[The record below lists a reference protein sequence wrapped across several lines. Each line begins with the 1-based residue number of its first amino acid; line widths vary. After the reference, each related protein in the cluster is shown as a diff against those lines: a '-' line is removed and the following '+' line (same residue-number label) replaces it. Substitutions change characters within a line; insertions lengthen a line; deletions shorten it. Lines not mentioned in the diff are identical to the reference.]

1 MKKTVSTKEKKRKSL
16 PIEQKALRVLLIEDS
31 EDDALLIVRELKKGG
46 YNPEYRRVETAAA
59 MKKAIKDDQW
69 DIILCDYS
77 LPKFNAPQAI
87 RLLRELNTDIPVII
101 VSGAIGEETAAD
113 CMILGARDFIR
124 KSNLSRLCPAVARE
138 LQEAKTRCTQ
148 KFAQKAL
155 RESENFLASVFESIQ
170 DGISILDTK
179 LNIIGV
185 NETHKKWYMHKAPL
199 VGRKCYD
206 AYHNRSEP
214 CTICP
219 SRQALRTGRPSSLI
233 VPKEDNNKVMGWL
246 EIYSFPLKDEAT
258 GEIRGVIEYVRDI
271 TERKSIEDALE
282 KQKKFTQTIV
292 EESPAYFV
300 AIGADGK
307 TIMMNQALLKALGYT
322 KKEVAGKNYLQTFVP
337 KADRESLSKIFEQL
351 IKQKKST
358 LNENR
363 ILTKNGKEIIVEW
376 HGRPVFKDN
385 GELDY
390 FFGVGININQRHKAQ
405 EELRQSE
412 EKYRSILSSIQ
423 EGYFEV
429 DIGGTYTFVND
440 ANCRLLGY
448 TKDELI
454 GMNYRQHMDKETA
467 EKLRKPYTDLY
478 RTGKPIQS
486 LEVESYKKDGTK
498 VTYETSVSLIKDAQG
513 KPIGFRGVS
522 RDITQRKQA
531 EEALKHS
538 EEKYRSILE
547 GIEEGYYET
556 DLHGNLTFF
565 NDAACR
571 ISGYSPE
578 ESLGM
583 NFRQYTPESDVDKIY
598 SIFHEVYKTGV
609 PVKGLSYE
617 LIRKDKTSR
626 YVETSISLRKD
637 ATGKTIGF
645 QGIVRDITERKLAE
659 EKLRESEENYR
670 NLFNNAKEG
679 ILIAQDD
686 RISFANPALVKILG
700 YPIDVI
706 RSKPFTSFIH
716 PEDSK
721 KVLER
726 HQRRLRGEEVETDY
740 SFRIIS
746 GDGTKKW
753 VQIKS
758 QIISWYGIPSS
769 LSFIEDITAQKKAQ
783 EELAESEEKYR
794 SILKNMQ
801 EGYYEVDLAGN
812 TIFVNDAMS
821 RIHGFSREEI
831 IGMNNRQY
839 TDPETAKK
847 VFQEFNEVYV
857 TEKPGKT
864 SEHEIIRKDGSR
876 IWIEASIA
884 LRKDAAGEKIG
895 FKGIVRDITERRKT
909 EETLRKR
916 DILFRKL
923 SFHVPGM
930 IYQFKRNADG
940 TYGLPFTTDAIYHIF
955 GCSPQDVLD
964 DISPITKVVLPDDLG
979 PFMDSIEKSAQNIT
993 TWEHEFRVQIP
1004 GHPVKWLLGKST
1016 PEKLTDGSIIW
1027 HGFVTD
1033 VTERKTADEEL
1044 RRKHEELETMIE
1056 ASPIMIYF
1064 KDTQNNFIRVN
1075 KALLEAT
1082 GLAREEIEGKSNEEV
1097 NPKQAAHYLQEDREI
1112 IATGKPKIGSYEEIK
1127 TRKGRKV
1134 LLTDKVP
1141 YRDKEGNIIGVIG
1154 FSVDI
1159 TEQKKAQDALRES
1172 EEKYRKLVENAQE
1185 GVYQST
1191 ADGKYLTMN
1200 PAFARIL
1207 GYDSAEELMQSV
1219 EDISRQL
1226 YVQPQDRQRLLKLV
1240 EKYGSVA
1247 DFETEF
1253 YRKNKTRV
1261 WLSVSMH
1268 AVRDARGEILYYQGM
1283 AQDISE
1289 KKKMDAER
1297 KENLQKLRKALGAT
1311 INAMAVTVETRD
1323 PYTAGH
1329 QRRVADLARAIA
1341 TEMKLSSDKI
1351 DAVRMASVI
1360 HDIGKISIPSEI
1372 LTKPTQ
1378 LSDLEYNLIKTHPS
1392 SGHAIL
1398 KDIEFP
1404 WPIARIVLEHH
1415 ERIDGSGYPCGLKG
1429 DEILLESR
1437 IVAVADVVE
1446 AISSHRPY
1454 RAAQGIEAGLEE
1466 IEKNK
1471 GRLYDA
1477 QAVDACLRLFRE
1489 KHYKMDI

>member
-1 MKKTVSTKEKKRKSL
+1 MLKEVKVVKNPSSATIK
-16 PIEQKALRVLLIEDS
+16 QKALRVLLIEDS
-31 EDDALLIVRELKKGG
+31 EDDALLIIRELKKGG

-138 LQEAKTRCTQ
+138 LQEARTRCTQ
-148 KFAQKAL
+148 KLAQKAL

-206 AYHNRSEP
+206 AYHDRSEP

-219 SRQALRTGRPSSLI
+219 SRQTLRTGRPSSLI
-233 VPKEDNNKVMGWL
+233 VPKEDNNQVSGWL
-246 EIYSFPLKDEAT
+246 EIYSFPLKDEAA

-322 KKEVAGKNYLQTFVP
+322 KKEVTGKNYLQTFVP
-337 KADRESLSKIFEQL
+337 KAEHEALAKVFNSLVR
-351 IKQKKST
+351 QKKST
-358 LNENR
+358 LNENHV
-363 ILTKNGKEIIVEW
+363 LTKSGEEILVEW
-376 HGRPVFKDN
+376 HGRPVFKEN

-429 DIGGTYTFVND
+429 DLSGTYTFVND

-454 GMNYRQHMDKETA
+454 GMNYRQHMDGATA
-467 EKLRKPYTDLY
+467 KKLRKPYIDLY
-478 RTGKPIQS
+478 RTGKPIKS
-486 LEVESYKKDGTK
+486 LEVDSYKKDGTK

-522 RDITQRKQA
+522 RDITARKQA
-531 EEALKHS
+531 EAALKHS
-538 EEKYRSILE
+538 EEKYRNILE

-565 NDAACR
+565 NDAACH

-583 NFRQYTPESDVDKIY
+583 NFRQYTPESDADKVY
-598 SIFHEVYKTGV
+598 SIFHEVYKTGI

-617 LIRKDKTSR
+617 IIRKNKTIR

-637 ATGKTIGF
+637 SAGKIIGF

-783 EELAESEEKYR
+783 KELAVSEEKYR
-794 SILKNMQ
+794 SILENMQ
-801 EGYYEVDLAGN
+801 EGYYEVDLDGN
-812 TIFVNDAMS
+812 TTFANDAMC
-821 RIHGFSREEI
+821 RIQGFSREEI

-839 TDPETAKK
+839 TDPETAKR
-847 VFQEFNEVYV
+847 VYQEFNEVYN

-864 SEHEIIRKDGSR
+864 SEHEIIRKDGSK

-884 LRKDAAGEKIG
+884 LRKDRSGNKIG
-895 FKGIVRDITERRKT
+895 FKGIVRDITERKKA
-909 EETLRKR
+909 E
-916 DILFRKL
+916 
-923 SFHVPGM
+923 
-930 IYQFKRNADG
+930 
-940 TYGLPFTTDAIYHIF
+940 
-955 GCSPQDVLD
+955 
-964 DISPITKVVLPDDLG
+964 
-979 PFMDSIEKSAQNIT
+979 
-993 TWEHEFRVQIP
+993 
-1004 GHPVKWLLGKST
+1004 
-1016 PEKLTDGSIIW
+1016 
-1027 HGFVTD
+1027 
-1033 VTERKTADEEL
+1033 EEL
-1044 RRKHEELETMIE
+1044 RKKHKELETMIE

-1064 KDTQNNFIRVN
+1064 KDTQNKFIRVN
-1075 KALLEAT
+1075 RALLEAT

-1097 NPKQAAHYLQEDREI
+1097 NPKQAAHYLQEDKEI
-1112 IATGKPKIGSYEEIK
+1112 IATGKPKIGTYEEIK

-1159 TEQKKAQDALRES
+1159 TAQKKAQDALRES

-1207 GYDSAEELMQSV
+1207 GYDSVEELMQSV

>member
-1 MKKTVSTKEKKRKSL
+1 MRWAWLPGLRASLDARYEMLKEVKVVKNPSSATIK
-16 PIEQKALRVLLIEDS
+16 QKALRVLLIEDS
-31 EDDALLIVRELKKGG
+31 EDDALLIIRELKKGG

-138 LQEAKTRCTQ
+138 LQEARTRCTQ
-148 KFAQKAL
+148 KLAQKAL

-206 AYHNRSEP
+206 AYHDRSEP

-219 SRQALRTGRPSSLI
+219 SRQTLRTGRPSSLI
-233 VPKEDNNKVMGWL
+233 VPKEDNNQVSGWL
-246 EIYSFPLKDEAT
+246 EIYSFPLKDEAA

-322 KKEVAGKNYLQTFVP
+322 KKEVTGKNYLQTFVP
-337 KADRESLSKIFEQL
+337 KAEHEALAKVFNSLVR
-351 IKQKKST
+351 QKKST
-358 LNENR
+358 LNENHV
-363 ILTKNGKEIIVEW
+363 LTKSGEEILVEW
-376 HGRPVFKDN
+376 HGRPVFKEN

-429 DIGGTYTFVND
+429 DLSGTYTFVND

-454 GMNYRQHMDKETA
+454 GMNYRQHMDGATA
-467 EKLRKPYTDLY
+467 KKLRKPYIDLY
-478 RTGKPIQS
+478 RTGKPIKS
-486 LEVESYKKDGTK
+486 LEVDSYKKDGTK

-522 RDITQRKQA
+522 RDITARKQA
-531 EEALKHS
+531 EAALKHS
-538 EEKYRSILE
+538 EEKYRNILE

-565 NDAACR
+565 NDAACH

-583 NFRQYTPESDVDKIY
+583 NFRQYTPESDADKVY
-598 SIFHEVYKTGV
+598 SIFHEVYKTGI

-617 LIRKDKTSR
+617 IIRKNKTIR

-637 ATGKTIGF
+637 SAGKIIGF

-783 EELAESEEKYR
+783 KELAVSEEKYR
-794 SILKNMQ
+794 SILENMQ
-801 EGYYEVDLAGN
+801 EGYYEVDLDGN
-812 TIFVNDAMS
+812 TTFANDAMC
-821 RIHGFSREEI
+821 RIQGFSREEI

-839 TDPETAKK
+839 TDPETAKR
-847 VFQEFNEVYV
+847 VYQEFNEVYN

-864 SEHEIIRKDGSR
+864 SEHEIIRKDGSK

-884 LRKDAAGEKIG
+884 LRKDRSGNKIG
-895 FKGIVRDITERRKT
+895 FKGIVRDITERKKA
-909 EETLRKR
+909 E
-916 DILFRKL
+916 
-923 SFHVPGM
+923 
-930 IYQFKRNADG
+930 
-940 TYGLPFTTDAIYHIF
+940 
-955 GCSPQDVLD
+955 
-964 DISPITKVVLPDDLG
+964 
-979 PFMDSIEKSAQNIT
+979 
-993 TWEHEFRVQIP
+993 
-1004 GHPVKWLLGKST
+1004 
-1016 PEKLTDGSIIW
+1016 
-1027 HGFVTD
+1027 
-1033 VTERKTADEEL
+1033 EEL
-1044 RRKHEELETMIE
+1044 RKKHKELETMIE

-1064 KDTQNNFIRVN
+1064 KDTQNKFIRVN
-1075 KALLEAT
+1075 RALLEAT

-1097 NPKQAAHYLQEDREI
+1097 NPKQAAHYLQEDKEI
-1112 IATGKPKIGSYEEIK
+1112 IATGKPKIGTYEEIK

-1159 TEQKKAQDALRES
+1159 TAQKKAQDALRES

-1207 GYDSAEELMQSV
+1207 GYDSVEELMQSV